1 MLTEQELLKKWET
14 LTFTDDFMFSQV
26 MHDEEICRQVV
37 ELILGIRIGKIEY
50 LSTQEKQKTD
60 PDSMAIIMDVYLRD
74 ENKVPE
80 MLVIYSTYLLPGFL
94 GAGAT
99 KRCWGRMGS

>member
-37 ELILGIRIGKIEY
+37 ELILGIKIGKIEY
-50 LSTQEKQKTD
+50 LSTQEKQNPTQTPWPSSWMCTYEMKTKL
-60 PDSMAIIMDVYLRD
+60 S
-74 ENKVPE
+74 K
-80 MLVIYSTYLLPGFL
+80 
-94 GAGAT
+94 
-99 KRCWGRMGS
+99 